1 MSTTLVHSAP
11 IAKEHHERLLRHVDQ
26 MPQIAELM
34 ERGPVDQ
41 FRFALDE
48 MCDFMTDLLVP
59 HMEAAERAMYPEL
72 ERMLQNRHSMTPMR
86 REHAEIRTGVAEL
99 VRLRGIADST
109 PLSINDQTALR
120 RNVFR
125 LYGLLK
131 CHLAEELL
139 YAEIVEHGASPEAEK
154 ALATA
159 MEHSGT
165 GRVE

>member
-1 MSTTLVHSAP
+1 MSTTLAHSAP
-11 IAKEHHERLLRHVDQ
+11 IAREHHERLLVHVDRL
-26 MPQIAELM
+26 PQICELM

-41 FRFALDE
+41 FRVALGE

-59 HMEAAERAMYPEL
+59 HMEATERAMYPEL

-86 REHAEIRTGVAEL
+86 REHAEIRTGVTEL
-99 VRLRGIADST
+99 VRLRGVADST

-120 RNVFR
+120 RTIFR

-139 YAEIVEHGASPEAEK
+139 YAEIVEHGASPEAER

-165 GRVE
+165 GRVD